1 MGMICDNL
9 KLFFIIVYNKC
20 FVNYNIYKLNNAIR
34 FAKRNCISFFE
45 RIPRFMFPGQVSIR
59 SLHLTFQRETE
70 MFGREND
77 TVHGSQSVD
86 SFRIDKR

>member
-9 KLFFIIVYNKC
+9 KLFFIIVDNKC

-45 RIPRFMFPGQVSIR
+45 RIP
-59 SLHLTFQRETE
+59 
-70 MFGREND
+70 
-77 TVHGSQSVD
+77 
-86 SFRIDKR
+86 